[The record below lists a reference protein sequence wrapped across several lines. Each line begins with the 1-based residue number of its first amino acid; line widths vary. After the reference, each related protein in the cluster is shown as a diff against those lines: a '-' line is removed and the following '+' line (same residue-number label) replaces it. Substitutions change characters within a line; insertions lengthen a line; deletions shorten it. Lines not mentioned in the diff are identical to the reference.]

1 MSLTLRL
8 ARAAD
13 AAGVLAIYA
22 PVVERTAISFELEPP
37 SLDEMERRIA
47 RGAAWPFLVCDA
59 GGGDVVGYAYAVPF
73 RDRAAYRFTAEST
86 VYVAERAHRRGI
98 GRALY
103 RSLLA
108 CLALQEL
115 ARVIAGITL
124 PNAASVALHEQ
135 AGFRKCAHLEGVG
148 WKLGAWHDVGYW
160 ELALRSD
167 RGHLPPAAEPRRID
181 ELASTP
187 ALQAALRS
195 GQAFL
200 AP

>member
-1 MSLTLRL
+1 MSATLRL
-8 ARAAD
+8 AHAAD

-37 SLDEMERRIA
+37 SLDEMARRIA
-47 RGAAWPFLVCDA
+47 RGAAWPFLVCDG
-59 GGGDVVGYAYAVPF
+59 GGGDVLGYAYAVPF
-73 RDRAAYRFTAEST
+73 RERAAYRFTAEST
-86 VYVAERAHRRGI
+86 VYVAERAQRRGI

-108 CLALQEL
+108 CLTLQAF

-124 PNAASVALHEQ
+124 PNAASVALHEA

-160 ELALRSD
+160 ALALRPEP
-167 RGHLPPAAEPRRID
+167 GAEPPTAEPSRTD
-181 ELASTP
+181 ELATLP
-187 ALQAALRS
+187 AFLEALHS
-195 GQAFL
+195 GQALL